1 MESCNSNYKRLVSY
15 IYSYPGGCRDRN
27 VGFAKA
33 EVRNGMFTL
42 NVTLCG
48 VYRDAPEGF
57 GIYLLF
63 DRTREQQTY
72 NMLPVGSVIV
82 NCGKGKFQ
90 GIFNPGNIES
100 SGYRFDEIKGIGVL
114 TEKDNY
120 YMCFSLWEAD
130 TINPSKCVYLPK
142 GYKRAE
148 SKPNMNEC
156 GQQADKHTYTR
167 HIDEQKRCDNIL
179 TAAEVIEQE
188 ISPNT
193 INKVTSDNK
202 IVSNNKV
209 TSDNRVISEN
219 KAQSG
224 NKLGEPVSDVSSKE
238 IMSGSVMKESVPDG
252 RIEKEYSECEQLEQ
266 LNGSESEQ
274 PEKLNKKDIS
284 DNAGIHDNGKNIG
297 EGNKG
302 NIDVERL
309 FIHADYVN
317 TFDDDYYYDCIEV
330 TPEMLKRFM
339 GNDVIGNNSFLMHS
353 YYTYRHLLF
362 GRVAD
367 NDNGTKYFIGVPGMY
382 SNKERYLATMFG
394 FNNFKKSHR
403 SDYPNPYFGYWY
415 TEI

>member
-1 MESCNSNYKRLVSY
+1 MESCNSKYKRLVSY

-100 SGYRFDEIKGIGVL
+100 SGYQFDEIKGIGVL

-156 GQQADKHTYTR
+156 GQQTDTHAYTC
-167 HIDEQKRCDNIL
+167 HIDEPKKHDNIL
-179 TAAEVIEQE
+179 TAAEVGGSAAEA
-188 ISPNT
+188 
-193 INKVTSDNK
+193 
-202 IVSNNKV
+202 
-209 TSDNRVISEN
+209 SEPIPE
-219 KAQSG
+219 A
-224 NKLGEPVSDVSSKE
+224 SSKKN
-238 IMSGSVMKESVPDG
+238 MSASVMKDVNAPSDVP
-252 RIEKEYSECEQLEQ
+252 
-266 LNGSESEQ
+266 
-274 PEKLNKKDIS
+274 
-284 DNAGIHDNGKNIG
+284 
-297 EGNKG
+297 
-302 NIDVERL
+302 
-309 FIHADYVN
+309 
-317 TFDDDYYYDCIEV
+317 
-330 TPEMLKRFM
+330 
-339 GNDVIGNNSFLMHS
+339 
-353 YYTYRHLLF
+353 
-362 GRVAD
+362 
-367 NDNGTKYFIGVPGMY
+367 
-382 SNKERYLATMFG
+382 
-394 FNNFKKSHR
+394 
-403 SDYPNPYFGYWY
+403 
-415 TEI
+415 

>member
-1 MESCNSNYKRLVSY
+1 MESCNSKYKRLVSY

-33 EVRNGMFTL
+33 ELRNGMFTL

-57 GIYLLF
+57 GVYLLF

-72 NMLPVGSVIV
+72 NMLPIGSVIV

-100 SGYRFDEIKGIGVL
+100 SGYVFDEIRGIGVL

-148 SKPNMNEC
+148 SKPDMNEC
-156 GQQADKHTYTR
+156 GQQTDKHTYTC
-167 HIDEQKRCDNIL
+167 HIDEPKKHDNIL
-179 TAAEVIEQE
+179 TAAEASE
-188 ISPNT
+188 S
-193 INKVTSDNK
+193 TSD
-202 IVSNNKV
+202 
-209 TSDNRVISEN
+209 
-219 KAQSG
+219 A
-224 NKLGEPVSDVSSKE
+224 SSKK
-238 IMSGSVMKESVPDG
+238 IMSGSAIKDEPNG
-252 RIEKEYSECEQLEQ
+252 RIENSEPLEKLNRSEYEQSGKSNNLEYEPPEKSNESGYEHVEKANKSECEQLEQ

-274 PEKLNKKDIS
+274 PERLNKKDMS
-284 DNAGIHDNGKNIG
+284 DNVGICDNNKNIG
-297 EGNKG
+297 ADNKG
-302 NIDVERL
+302 SIDVERL

-317 TFDDDYYYDCIEV
+317 AFDDDYYYDCIEV

>member
-1 MESCNSNYKRLVSY
+1 MESCNSKYKRLVSY

-33 EVRNGMFTL
+33 ELRNGMFTL

-57 GIYLLF
+57 GVYLLF

-72 NMLPVGSVIV
+72 NMLPIGSVIV

-100 SGYRFDEIKGIGVL
+100 SGYVFDEIRGIGVL

-130 TINPSKCVYLPK
+130 NINPSKCVYLPK

-148 SKPNMNEC
+148 SKPNTNEC
-156 GQQADKHTYTR
+156 GQQTDKHTYAR
-167 HIDEQKRCDNIL
+167 HMDEQEKCENIL
-179 TAAEVIEQE
+179 EAAEASE
-188 ISPNT
+188 P
-193 INKVTSDNK
+193 TSD
-202 IVSNNKV
+202 
-209 TSDNRVISEN
+209 
-219 KAQSG
+219 A
-224 NKLGEPVSDVSSKE
+224 SSKK
-238 IMSGSVMKESVPDG
+238 IMSGSAMKAEPDG
-252 RIEKEYSECEQLEQ
+252 RIENSKPLEKLNGSEYEQSGKSNNIESEPPEKSNESEYEQVEKSNKSKCEQLEQ
-266 LNGSESEQ
+266 LNSSESELS
-274 PEKLNKKDIS
+274 EKLNKKDMS
-284 DNAGIHDNGKNIG
+284 DNVGIRGDNKNIG
-297 EGNKG
+297 ADNKG
-302 NIDVERL
+302 SIDVERL

-317 TFDDDYYYDCIEV
+317 AFDDDYYYDCIEV

>member
-1 MESCNSNYKRLVSY
+1 MESCNSKYKRLVSY

-100 SGYRFDEIKGIGVL
+100 SGYQFDEIKGIGVL

-142 GYKRAE
+142 GYKRDE
-148 SKPNMNEC
+148 SKFNMNEC
-156 GQQADKHTYTR
+156 GQQTDKHTYTR
-167 HIDEQKRCDNIL
+167 HIDEPKKHDNIL
-179 TAAEVIEQE
+179 MAAEASE
-188 ISPNT
+188 P
-193 INKVTSDNK
+193 TSD
-202 IVSNNKV
+202 
-209 TSDNRVISEN
+209 
-219 KAQSG
+219 A
-224 NKLGEPVSDVSSKE
+224 SSIK
-238 IMSGSVMKESVPDG
+238 IMSGSAIKDEPNG
-252 RIEKEYSECEQLEQ
+252 RIENSEPLEKLNRSEYEQSGKSNNLEYEPPAKSNESEYEQVEKSNKSKCEQLEQ
-266 LNGSESEQ
+266 LNGSESELS
-274 PEKLNKKDIS
+274 EKLNKKDMS
-284 DNAGIHDNGKNIG
+284 DNVGICDNNKNIG
-297 EGNKG
+297 VGNKG
-302 NIDVERL
+302 SIDVERL

-317 TFDDDYYYDCIEV
+317 AFDDDYYYDCIEG

>member
-1 MESCNSNYKRLVSY
+1 MESCNSKYKRLVSY

-100 SGYRFDEIKGIGVL
+100 SGYQFDEIKGIGVL

-156 GQQADKHTYTR
+156 GQQTDKHAYTH
-167 HIDEQKRCDNIL
+167 HIDEPKKHDNIL
-179 TAAEVIEQE
+179 TAAEASEPTAE
-188 ISPNT
+188 ASEP
-193 INKVTSDNK
+193 TSDASPEKNM
-202 IVSNNKV
+202 SA
-209 TSDNRVISEN
+209 SVIKDEPNSRIENGEPLGKLNGSEYE
-219 KAQSG
+219 QSG
-224 NKLGEPVSDVSSKE
+224 KLNK
-238 IMSGSVMKESVPDG
+238 
-252 RIEKEYSECEQLEQ
+252 SECEQLEQ

-274 PEKLNKKDIS
+274 PERLNKKDMS
-284 DNAGIHDNGKNIG
+284 DNVGIHDNYKNIG
-297 EGNKG
+297 AGNKG
-302 NIDVERL
+302 SIDVERL

-317 TFDDDYYYDCIEV
+317 AFDDDYYYDCIEV

-339 GNDVIGNNSFLMHS
+339 GNDAVGNNSFLMHS

>member
-1 MESCNSNYKRLVSY
+1 MESCNSKYKRLVSY

-100 SGYRFDEIKGIGVL
+100 SGYQFDEIKGIGVL

-148 SKPNMNEC
+148 SKPDMNEC
-156 GQQADKHTYTR
+156 GQQTDKHTYTH
-167 HIDEQKRCDNIL
+167 HIDEPKKHDNIL
-179 TAAEVIEQE
+179 TAAEASE
-188 ISPNT
+188 P
-193 INKVTSDNK
+193 TSDA
-202 IVSNNKV
+202 SEP
-209 TSDNRVISEN
+209 TSDASPKKNMSASVI
-219 KAQSG
+219 KD
-224 NKLGEPVSDVSSKE
+224 EPN
-238 IMSGSVMKESVPDG
+238 G
-252 RIEKEYSECEQLEQ
+252 RIENGEQLGKLNGSEYEQSGKLNKSECEQLEQ

-274 PEKLNKKDIS
+274 PERLNKKDMS
-284 DNAGIHDNGKNIG
+284 DNVEIHDNDKNIG
-297 EGNKG
+297 AGNKG
-302 NIDVERL
+302 SIDVERL

-317 TFDDDYYYDCIEV
+317 AFDDDYYYDCIEV

-339 GNDVIGNNSFLMHS
+339 
-353 YYTYRHLLF
+353 
-362 GRVAD
+362 
-367 NDNGTKYFIGVPGMY
+367 
-382 SNKERYLATMFG
+382 
-394 FNNFKKSHR
+394 
-403 SDYPNPYFGYWY
+403 
-415 TEI
+415 

>member
-1 MESCNSNYKRLVSY
+1 MESCNSKYKRLVSY
-15 IYSYPGGCRDRN
+15 IYSYHGGCRDRN

-82 NCGKGKFQ
+82 NCGKGKFE

-100 SGYRFDEIKGIGVL
+100 SGYQFDEIKGIGVL

-142 GYKRAE
+142 GYKQAE
-148 SKPNMNEC
+148 SRADIYES
-156 GQQADKHTYTR
+156 GQQTDTHAYTC
-167 HIDEQKRCDNIL
+167 HIDEPQKCDNIL
-179 TAAEVIEQE
+179 AAAEAAE
-188 ISPNT
+188 P
-193 INKVTSDNK
+193 K
-202 IVSNNKV
+202 
-209 TSDNRVISEN
+209 SE
-219 KAQSG
+219 A
-224 NKLGEPVSDVSSKE
+224 SSKE
-238 IMSGSVMKESVPDG
+238 IISGSVMKECVPDG
-252 RIEKEYSECEQLEQ
+252 RV
-266 LNGSESEQ
+266 
-274 PEKLNKKDIS
+274 
-284 DNAGIHDNGKNIG
+284 DNVETHDTDKNISVC
-297 EGNKG
+297 NKG

-309 FIHADYVN
+309 FIHADYIN
-317 TFDDDYYYDCIEV
+317 AFDDDYYYDCIEV
-330 TPEMLKRFM
+330 TPEMLKRFI
-339 GNDVIGNNSFLMHS
+339 GNDVVENNSFLMHG